1 MVRNKPSQVM
11 KSVLFIYRTHLY
23 IYITMI
29 GSTLPRCAWD
39 LLMSTA
45 SYAFLF
51 TKIHTN
57 RSVVHYHIIR
67 ILIPLIV

>member
-1 MVRNKPSQVM
+1 
-11 KSVLFIYRTHLY
+11 
-23 IYITMI
+23 MI
-29 GSTLPRCAWD
+29 GSTLTRCAWD

>member
-23 IYITMI
+23 ITMI
-29 GSTLPRCAWD
+29 GSTLSRCAWD

-45 SYAFLF
+45 SYTFLF

-67 ILIPLIV
+67 ILIPLIA